1 MTYATIPECIADLA
15 ATWDPADLPG
25 VDAKLQYTLRDPL
38 PDGVTGIKVTFTNGV
53 AVAEVGFHDEPDG
66 TIGYLAADFV
76 KLMNNNLK
84 VRSRAGQSITAQG
97 NWRLLKLL
105 WDKQK

>member
-25 VDAKLQYTLRDPL
+25 VDAKLQYALREPL
-38 PDGVTGIKVTFTNGV
+38 ADGVTGIKVTFTNGV
-53 AVAEVGFHDEPDG
+53 AVAEAGFHAEPDG
-66 TIGYLAADFV
+66 TIGYRAIDFV
-76 KLMNNNLK
+76 SLMNNALK
-84 VRSRAGQSITAQG
+84 VRARAGQSITMTG